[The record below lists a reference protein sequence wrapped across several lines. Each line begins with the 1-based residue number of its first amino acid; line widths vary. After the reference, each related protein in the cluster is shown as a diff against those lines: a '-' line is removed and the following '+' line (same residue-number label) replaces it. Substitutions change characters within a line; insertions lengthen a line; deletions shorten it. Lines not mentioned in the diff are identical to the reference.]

1 MYSDITLYHN
11 CNVCVLESPVH
22 SRSKISMSAIAES
35 AEGEPLLLSED
46 WQESGESTTR
56 LLLLYICT
64 ASIRKFSHHFI
75 SCFIF
80 STGFNNSLLAQ
91 TANTIRA

>member
-64 ASIRKFSHHFI
+64 ASIRKFSRR
-75 SCFIF
+75 FIF
-80 STGFNNSLLAQ
+80 SAGFNNSLLAQ
-91 TANTIRA
+91 TTNTIHA